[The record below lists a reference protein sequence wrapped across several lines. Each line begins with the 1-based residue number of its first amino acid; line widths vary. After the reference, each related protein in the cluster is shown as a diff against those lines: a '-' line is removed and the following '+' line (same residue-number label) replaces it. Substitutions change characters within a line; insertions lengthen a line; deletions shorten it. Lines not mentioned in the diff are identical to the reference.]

1 MSGAPILDDSAGQ
14 GFLAK
19 AKALGLRALA
29 QVEGGRIGEQKS
41 PRRGF
46 SVEFAQHREYVPGD
60 DPRHLDWRAYARTER
75 LTIKEYRQETNYTLQ
90 VVLDQTP
97 SMAYPASPDKG
108 LEGPTGK
115 GYQARL
121 LSLVAGLVAQSQGD
135 QTSLWLA
142 DGRNDSRRGDACI
155 IPATVRAGAGQM
167 LANQLREIRP
177 QPGNESPAQKSD
189 LARVLGQ
196 VVSRPLRRGLVLVI
210 SDLLEEW
217 DPLSSLLRQVRARG
231 HDLLVLQVLHSDEI
245 DMPFTGDVRF
255 DDLESATRVSTRPHQ
270 IRQRYTTLVA
280 EWLDRVRADLRGVG
294 ADHALVRADK
304 DPHDTVLTLLADR
317 LARRNASGGS

>member
-1 MSGAPILDDSAGQ
+1 M
-14 GFLAK
+14 
-19 AKALGLRALA
+19 
-29 QVEGGRIGEQKS
+29 
-41 PRRGF
+41 
-46 SVEFAQHREYVPGD
+46 
-60 DPRHLDWRAYARTER
+60 
-75 LTIKEYRQETNYTLQ
+75 
-90 VVLDQTP
+90 
-97 SMAYPASPDKG
+97 
-108 LEGPTGK
+108 
-115 GYQARL
+115 
-121 LSLVAGLVAQSQGD
+121 
-135 QTSLWLA
+135 
-142 DGRNDSRRGDACI
+142 
-155 IPATVRAGAGQM
+155 
-167 LANQLREIRP
+167 
-177 QPGNESPAQKSD
+177 
-189 LARVLGQ
+189 LGQ

-317 LARRNASGGS
+317 LARRKASGGS